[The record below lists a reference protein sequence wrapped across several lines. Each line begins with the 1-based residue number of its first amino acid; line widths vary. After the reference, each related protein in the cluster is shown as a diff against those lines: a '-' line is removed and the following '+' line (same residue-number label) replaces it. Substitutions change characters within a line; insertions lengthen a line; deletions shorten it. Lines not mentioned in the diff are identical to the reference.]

1 MFIIKEDGN
10 IELKL
15 IMWACTTDKID
26 PNIPHK
32 GIYYNNPWRWD
43 DPKTKTFIIEDEE
56 QRYKNEYY

>member
-1 MFIIKEDGN
+1 MLIIKDGN
-10 IELKL
+10 VELKL

-43 DPKTKTFIIEDEE
+43 PITKRCIIKDDEE
-56 QRYKNEYY
+56 RYKNEYL